1 MATSISLRLLPGG
14 LLLAFGIYAV
24 VVAPAVITGDVLV
37 AGAVLIA
44 GAKISYSID
53 QFRKTFEDR
62 QSA

>member
-1 MATSISLRLLPGG
+1 MATGFNRRLLPGG

-24 VVAPAVITGDVLV
+24 AMAPAVITADVLV

-44 GAKISYSID
+44 GAKISDSID
-53 QFRKTFEDR
+53 EFRKTFEDR